1 MYLTPVVDNHCLL
14 LLIMLLQL
22 LQELDQH
29 KSFVNTLCFNQDGSL
44 LYSGDS
50 CGNVCV
56 WNVVLEDG
64 ASLSG
69 MTLFTVE
76 FTWPVVWIVSVN

>member
-1 MYLTPVVDNHCLL
+1 MWICQCVLL
-14 LLIMLLQL
+14 MLQL
-22 LQELDQH
+22 LQEFDQH
-29 KSFVNTLCFNQDGSL
+29 SSYVNALCFNKDGSL

-50 CGNVCV
+50 SGNICV

-69 MTLFTVE
+69 IALFNFSVP
-76 FTWPVVWIVSVN
+76 FGVVLLISF

>member
-1 MYLTPVVDNHCLL
+1 MCCSTSICQCVLVT
-14 LLIMLLQL
+14 LQL

-29 KSFVNTLCFNQDGSL
+29 NSYVNTLCFNQDGSL

-50 CGNVCV
+50 SGKVCV
-56 WNVVLEDG
+56 WNVCIEDG

-69 MTLFTVE
+69 TTFFPLLNSADMVFELHQLLTE
-76 FTWPVVWIVSVN
+76 